1 MEEEIRD
8 TFNSSDSPCA
18 CSTGKSEDS
27 SQIWWCKDHQPQP
40 FKKLQKSSPWPSGS
54 CVIVGD
60 SMVNSYD
67 EKRFSKKHSNVK
79 VFHFSEKRIENI
91 NQYII
96 PIIKN
101 LPNYWILNVATND
114 ATANT
119 SKKYDRWFTDTKI
132 QNVDN
137 NLDILTVSETKID
150 DTFSQSQFL
159 NEGFSTHYRFDWT
172 AKDEGILIYN
182 GR

>member
-1 MEEEIRD
+1 
-8 TFNSSDSPCA
+8 
-18 CSTGKSEDS
+18 
-27 SQIWWCKDHQPQP
+27 
-40 FKKLQKSSPWPSGS
+40 
-54 CVIVGD
+54 
-60 SMVNSYD
+60 MVNSYD

-101 LPNYWILNVATND
+101 LPNYLILNVATND

-119 SKKYDRWFTDTKI
+119 SKKYDRCFTHTKI
-132 QNVDN
+132 QNVGN

-150 DTFSQSQFL
+150 YTFPQSQFL
-159 NEGFSTHYRFDWT
+159 NEEFSTHYRFDWT

-182 GR
+182 GT